1 MYKKYQLSNGSAVI
15 CHQID
20 GVKSFAIGIY
30 VKACSNYE
38 TTAEIGISHLIE
50 HMMFKG
56 TKKYSAKQI
65 AELIDD
71 VGGVMNAYTAKDCT
85 AYYAKVLSEHAPLAI
100 DLLADMLTNS
110 LFLSDDITKE
120 IQVVKEEIAM
130 YQDSPEDVAYEL
142 LQSVAYANHPLA
154 APILG
159 YAESLDQLTRQSIL
173 DYIAKY
179 YTADNTIIA
188 VAGDLPDDLIAQL
201 NAAFADY
208 RPSGQQGAVAA
219 AQFKGGYDFIN
230 KDIEQNHI
238 CLGFNGVP
246 YGHADYYC
254 YLLISNVLGGTSSS
268 LLFQNVRE
276 KQGLAYSIYSQPS
289 FFKQAGHFT
298 IYTSYR
304 AQNQLA
310 VAQAIVECLTALKSH
325 FDETVLTRA
334 KTQLKSAY
342 ILGLESS
349 ASMMGAMGKRLIYDV
364 AVETIDQMMAS
375 IDAISLSDV
384 QRCINNL
391 CDSEVA
397 LAMVGKLKADDVKA
411 VYQLFS
417 NGADNESKNS

>member
-1 MYKKYQLSNGSAVI
+1 MYKRYRLNNGSAVI

-20 GVKSFAIGIY
+20 GVKSFAIGVY

-38 TTAEIGISHLIE
+38 TSREIGISHLIE

-65 AELIDD
+65 AEKIDD
-71 VGGVMNAYTAKDCT
+71 VGGVLNAYTAKDCT

-100 DLLADMLTNS
+100 ELLADMLTNS
-110 LFLSDDITKE
+110 QFLKADLSKE

-142 LQSVAYANHPLA
+142 LQTVAYGKHPLA
-154 APILG
+154 LPILG
-159 YAESLDQLTRQSIL
+159 YADSLDSLTREAIV
-173 DYIAKY
+173 DYIGRY

-188 VAGDLPDDLIAQL
+188 VAGDLPADLIDQL

-208 RPSGQQGAVAA
+208 RQRGQQGAVAA
-219 AQFKGGYDFIN
+219 AEFLAGYDFID

-238 CLGFNGVP
+238 CLGFNGIP
-246 YGHADYYC
+246 YGHADYYT

-276 KQGLAYSIYSQPS
+276 KHGLAYSIYSQPS

-310 VAQAIVECLTALKSH
+310 VASAIVDCLIALKSH
-325 FDETVLTRA
+325 FDEAVLARA

-349 ASMMGAMGKRLIYDV
+349 TSIMGAMGKRLIYD
-364 AVETIDQMMAS
+364 AKVETIEQMMAA
-375 IDAISLSDV
+375 IDNIRLSDV
-384 QRCINNL
+384 NRCIAALN
-391 CDSEVA
+391 SSKIA
-397 LAMVGKLKADDVKA
+397 LAMVGRLNEADVKA
-411 VYQLFS
+411 VYQLFC
-417 NGADNESKNS
+417 NGVNNES